1 MIYKNYNLSLNI
13 KAIIFF
19 EHISGHSFL
28 KMTGTE
34 DLLLLA
40 YCGFIYSNNLKL
52 TYDAFKF
59 LVEDKKFG
67 DWVVRK
73 MEDEVKYV
81 QQYMKAKEDDKP
93 EQVDNVPTITQ
104 KVNYL
109 LANGIDINYVMDKME
124 LWELS
129 GLLEAIQQEK
139 KNKLEEDRLW
149 TYVGMLPLMDSKK
162 VKSPSDL
169 LPFPWE
175 KENRKNK
182 AKQDLEAK
190 KQQILQF
197 FKQQEEA
204 RKQNGTN

>member
-1 MIYKNYNLSLNI
+1 MDFKNYNLSLNV
-13 KAIIFF
+13 KAILFF
-19 EHISGHSFL
+19 EHISGHNFL
-28 KMTGTE
+28 KMAGDE

-81 QQYMKAKEDDKP
+81 QQYMKAKESDKP
-93 EQVDNVPTITQ
+93 EQIDEVPTITQ
-104 KVNYL
+104 MVDYL

-124 LWELS
+124 LWELN
-129 GLLEAIQQEK
+129 GLLEAIQLEK
-139 KNKLEEDRLW
+139 QNKLEEDRLW

-175 KENRKNK
+175 KQARKNRAEK
-182 AKQDLEAK
+182 DLEAK
-190 KQQILQF
+190 KHQIAQF
-197 FKQQEEA
+197 FKAQEEA
-204 RKQNGTN
+204 RKNGSN